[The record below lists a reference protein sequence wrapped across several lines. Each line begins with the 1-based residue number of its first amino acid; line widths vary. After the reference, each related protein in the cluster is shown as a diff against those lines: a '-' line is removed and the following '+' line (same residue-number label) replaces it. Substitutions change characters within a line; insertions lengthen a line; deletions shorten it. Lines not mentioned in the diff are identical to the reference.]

1 MLLKARSA
9 AKSALGKSGL
19 MELTTQYVTG
29 DTVLQK
35 LVNGSST
42 LREDYDFEWLEP
54 DMSLM
59 LRWKGADAGVEASHY
74 HGCVICCCSFGGKPL
89 PKKYEWEVTFGHDA
103 WLVEDKVVRENVWAE
118 GGDGAPVG
126 WRVGEVREAVNRGGD
141 AIQEA
146 HKEHTRVQAVL
157 TQLFA
162 EYRKQAPNEAQQ
174 IVKNAKSKVKNDK
187 LEAMMSQLDAAEL
200 AGLASDLAPTSNVAE
215 RV

>member
-1 MLLKARSA
+1 
-9 AKSALGKSGL
+9 

-74 HGCVICCCSFGGKPL
+74 HGCVICCCSFGGMPL

-103 WLVEDKVVRENVWAE
+103 WLVEDKVVRKNVWE
-118 GGDGAPVG
+118 GDIYC
-126 WRVGEVREAVNRGGD
+126 GEARGGD

>member
-74 HGCVICCCSFGGKPL
+74 HGCVICCCSFGGMPL

-103 WLVEDKVVRENVWAE
+103 WLVEDKVVRKNVWE
-118 GGDGAPVG
+118 GDIYC
-126 WRVGEVREAVNRGGD
+126 GEARGGD